1 MRSEQQGFSY
11 RQLPLPQT
19 VPDGV
24 EVWSLALDLQA
35 PLSPAD
41 LAVFDASERER
52 IACLHFHKDR
62 VRAVATRA
70 ALRRLLAGR
79 LMTVPEALHF
89 SVNEY
94 GKPALQGEAGIEF
107 NVSHAGC
114 FAMIAL
120 SNNGRIGVDI
130 EYQHEEIDANNLS
143 RYILS
148 PLEYRPAGMTQ
159 VEFIRHWVA
168 KESVLKAL
176 GLGISEHLQSVSILP
191 DGNADYQVICDY
203 PEWPELKVWPI
214 EAPANYSAAL
224 AMECRVQPHEKALNL
239 EAAADRSSASGD
251 SGG

>member
-11 RQLPLPQT
+11 QRLPLPQT

-41 LAVFDASERER
+41 LAVLDASERER

-62 VRAVATRA
+62 VRAVATRS
-70 ALRRLLAGR
+70 ALRRLLAER
-79 LMTVPEALHF
+79 LMSAPEALHF
-89 SVNEY
+89 SVNKY

-120 SNNGRIGVDI
+120 SNSGRIGVDI
-130 EYQHEEIDANNLS
+130 EYLHHEIDAHSLS

-148 PLEYRPAGMTQ
+148 PLEHRPAGMTLT
-159 VEFIRHWVA
+159 EFIHHWVA

-191 DGNADYQVICDY
+191 NGNEDYQVICDY

-214 EAPANYSAAL
+214 EAPADYSAAL
-224 AMECRVQPHEKALNL
+224 AMEYRNL
-239 EAAADRSSASGD
+239 SHTVTKWD
-251 SGG
+251 